1 METIKNYLESMF
13 MSLPN
18 TPEIYK
24 AKDELWQMMEDK
36 YTELKAE
43 GKTENEAVGIVISEF
58 GNLDEIAKD
67 LGIDNVVGKKPDLEK
82 KLFNI
87 DMAKDYISSYS
98 HRACFLSL
106 GVMLCILSIC
116 FPIFGE
122 GLCSV
127 SPLYTDALE
136 AVSICLMFV
145 SVAVGVALIIYSNIS
160 VSRWNFLK
168 YEPYI
173 TDMATTGY
181 INERHTAYKQ
191 AYAVSLVIGVALCII
206 SVTPVIIIDALPS
219 TTDSDFAD
227 CLSCCLLFIFVA
239 IGVFL
244 IVNSSLNMGI
254 YKRLLSLN
262 DNKTV
267 SGNYVHA
274 QKTAYQYDNKTLN
287 IIMSVYWPTVTCIYL
302 CISFLTFAWNITWII
317 WPVAAVI
324 NALIE
329 NIWGHK

>member
-1 METIKNYLESMF
+1 
-13 MSLPN
+13 
-18 TPEIYK
+18 
-24 AKDELWQMMEDK
+24 
-36 YTELKAE
+36 
-43 GKTENEAVGIVISEF
+43 
-58 GNLDEIAKD
+58 
-67 LGIDNVVGKKPDLEK
+67 
-82 KLFNI
+82 
-87 DMAKDYISSYS
+87 
-98 HRACFLSL
+98 
-106 GVMLCILSIC
+106 
-116 FPIFGE
+116 
-122 GLCSV
+122 
-127 SPLYTDALE
+127 
-136 AVSICLMFV
+136 MFV

-287 IIMSVYWPTVTCIYL
+287 IIMSVYWPTITCIYL